1 MTLVECLDHVGCF
14 VESESGEIFMIGAG
28 SGEGQTGSPY
38 RDCRVAAD
46 NFIGQ
51 NSLDG
56 LSNEW
61 FDRVAPSLAEAWRE
75 EASGGVGAIEV
86 SKTGKNDYVLP

>member
-1 MTLVECLDHVGCF
+1 MTLVEHLDHVGCF
-14 VESESGEIFMIGAG
+14 VESEKGEIFMIGAG
-28 SGEGQTGSPY
+28 SGDGQTGVPY

-46 NFIGQ
+46 NFIGH

-61 FDRVAPSLAEAWRE
+61 FDRVTPSIAQAWRK
-75 EASGGVGAIEV
+75 EASGDVGAIEV
-86 SKTGKNDYVLP
+86 SKTEKGAYVLP